1 MKPIRDLAK
10 DRQIAHLVLT
20 ERKPLIIS
28 YTSSLGVTLS
38 KNLGLIVKP
47 DQADPGLP
55 TKPIPISG
63 FHNSLN
69 FARQT
74 DHGFPL
80 TIDFDRPSKPR
91 IESQLSDNHASDHDT
106 IFV

>member
-1 MKPIRDLAK
+1 MKFPQNRPF
-10 DRQIAHLVLT
+10 T
-20 ERKPLIIS
+20 PS
-28 YTSSLGVTLS
+28 TVTPSRFNTASVESRL
-38 KNLGLIVKP
+38 
-47 DQADPGLP
+47 
-55 TKPIPISG
+55 SG

-91 IESQLSDNHASDHDT
+91 IESQLSDNHASVAIDHDT

>member
-1 MKPIRDLAK
+1 VARPQEREEPVLEGPRPINSELNFPQRVESRL
-10 DRQIAHLVLT
+10 
-20 ERKPLIIS
+20 
-28 YTSSLGVTLS
+28 
-38 KNLGLIVKP
+38 
-47 DQADPGLP
+47 
-55 TKPIPISG
+55 SG

-80 TIDFDRPSKPR
+80 IIDFDRPSKPR
-91 IESQLSDNHASDHDT
+91 IESQLSDNHASVAIHHDT

>member
-1 MKPIRDLAK
+1 
-10 DRQIAHLVLT
+10 LVHNA
-20 ERKPLIIS
+20 EGPLWVES
-28 YTSSLGVTLS
+28 RL
-38 KNLGLIVKP
+38 
-47 DQADPGLP
+47 
-55 TKPIPISG
+55 SG

-91 IESQLSDNHASDHDT
+91 IESQLSDSQASIAIDHDT

>member
-1 MKPIRDLAK
+1 MSDSLFHPSAGVWPLKSRTSGPFKFIRRRMEKYD
-10 DRQIAHLVLT
+10 
-20 ERKPLIIS
+20 
-28 YTSSLGVTLS
+28 
-38 KNLGLIVKP
+38 
-47 DQADPGLP
+47 
-55 TKPIPISG
+55 
-63 FHNSLN
+63 NSLN

-91 IESQLSDNHASDHDT
+91 IESQLSDNHAPVAIDHDT

>member
-1 MKPIRDLAK
+1 MKFPQNRPFTPSTTTPSRFHTASVESRL
-10 DRQIAHLVLT
+10 
-20 ERKPLIIS
+20 
-28 YTSSLGVTLS
+28 
-38 KNLGLIVKP
+38 
-47 DQADPGLP
+47 
-55 TKPIPISG
+55 SG

-74 DHGFPL
+74 DRGFPM

-91 IESQLSDNHASDHDT
+91 IESQLSDNHASVAIDHDT

>member
-1 MKPIRDLAK
+1 MSAAFRRRHFVAGSPRASGGGEEL
-10 DRQIAHLVLT
+10 RSRHR
-20 ERKPLIIS
+20 EGPLWVES
-28 YTSSLGVTLS
+28 RL
-38 KNLGLIVKP
+38 
-47 DQADPGLP
+47 
-55 TKPIPISG
+55 SG

-91 IESQLSDNHASDHDT
+91 IESQLSDNHASVAIDDDT